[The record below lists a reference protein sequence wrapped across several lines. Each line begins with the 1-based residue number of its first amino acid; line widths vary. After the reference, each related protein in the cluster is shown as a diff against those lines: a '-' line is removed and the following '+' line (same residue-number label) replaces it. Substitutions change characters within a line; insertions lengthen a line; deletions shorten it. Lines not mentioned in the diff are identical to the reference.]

1 MPDETKDVEVKSPTL
16 EDLSAQIEA
25 IKKAVMEP
33 TPQGDL
39 KPKEEVDPIKV
50 DQLQKMIADEL
61 AKLDAKMEE
70 MKAFSRER
78 AETPASKSDPV
89 DAGGKAGGVQE
100 FKAFLDMPT
109 DELLAQPAQVQHQIK
124 AFRQFNDDALLI
136 AAAMQVPVTN
146 TKFFLGK
153 WSDQSQL
160 RKAMDSVSAGTGL
173 EWVPT
178 EFSRD
183 LYDRVRLQLK
193 VAALFQDIP
202 MPTDPFKLPMNTADT
217 TAKLGSEATEPTETY
232 LTTANATLDAKKLI
246 VYTSVS
252 YEAEEDWIIAALPT
266 IRNNQVIALASGL
279 EKAIINGDTT
289 ATHQDSNV
297 TASDDVQKAWRGLR
311 KTGLALACA
320 KDLGSVQTDA
330 GYASVRTAMGKYGI
344 EPGQLAWIMS
354 SSSWNIARL
363 FTNTRTVNLFGP
375 EQATI
380 LTGQLGF
387 YDGVPVIVSEYLNTN
402 QNATGV
408 YDGSTTTKTS
418 VLLVRKDSH
427 TLGSRKGITVETDRD
442 ITKQVT
448 KIVTCMRKA
457 FIAVIPTTELVVG
470 VGYNLT
476 S

>member
-1 MPDETKDVEVKSPTL
+1 MPEEVKVEVKPLTM

-25 IKKAVMEP
+25 IKTMVMEP
-33 TPQGDL
+33 APTGDL
-39 KPKEEVDPIKV
+39 KVKEGIDPIKI
-50 DQLQKMIADEL
+50 DQVLKMIEDQT
-61 AKLDAKMEE
+61 KMLDAKMEE
-70 MKAFSRER
+70 MKAFSRDH
-78 AETPASKSDPV
+78 AEPATPKKDPA
-89 DAGGKAGGVQE
+89 DAGGKAGGVPVL
-100 FKAFLDMPT
+100 KAFLDMPE
-109 DELLAQPAQVQHQIK
+109 DELLAEPQQTYRQVK
-124 AFRQFNDDALLI
+124 AFRQFNDDALLVS
-136 AAAMQVPVTN
+136 AAMMVPVTS

-160 RKAMDSVSAGTGL
+160 RKAMDSATSGSGS

-232 LTTANATLDAKKLI
+232 LTTAQATLDAKKLI
-246 VYTSVS
+246 AYTSVS

-297 TASDDVQKAWRGLR
+297 TASDDAQKAWRGLR
-311 KTGLALACA
+311 KTGLALASA
-320 KDLGSVQTDA
+320 KDLGSAQTDA
-330 GYASVRTAMGKYGI
+330 GYASVRTAMAKYGI
-344 EPGQLAWIMS
+344 EPAQLAWIMS
-354 SSSWNIARL
+354 SSSWNVARL

-375 EQATI
+375 ELATI

-402 QNATGV
+402 QNASGV
-408 YDGSTTTKTS
+408 YDGITATKTS

-427 TLGSRKGITVETDRD
+427 TLGTRKGITVETDRD

-457 FIAVIPTTELVVG
+457 FIAVIPTTELIVG